1 MLADFRKNL
10 LDIRR
15 DEWPLALSM
24 FGYFFL
30 VITSFWILKPIK
42 KALFIEFY
50 DQDGFALA
58 VGGLFQMELLA
69 SQAELLAKVL
79 NMVVA
84 AVAVIVFTMLA
95 RRLRR
100 EQLTYVFAGF
110 FMAAYVAYS
119 FVINDPST
127 PTVWTF
133 YLFGDLFTTLM
144 VATFFAFLN
153 DSVTPSAAKRLY
165 GLVVLGGV
173 AGGAFG
179 TTFVAGYI
187 GDVERATWLW
197 VCLGMAVAIVGLAYV
212 AGRIVRR
219 NPPPEV
225 SPEGIDPGRGEEATK
240 KSNAALEG
248 ARLVFRSKYLLSIVA
263 IVGIYEIVSTILD
276 FQFSSTI
283 AHYLD
288 GPAIGQQFATV
299 FAISNVVALVV
310 QLFMTTFVMR
320 RFGLTVALLI
330 TPFVMT
336 IGSLGF
342 LAVPILWAGSLLNTA
357 DSGFAYSINQSARE
371 ALYTPT
377 TRDEKYK
384 AKAFIDMFVQ
394 RFAKSLAVGVSLL
407 VTLIFTDF
415 SSIRWLSLFT
425 VALVVVWAFAARYA
439 GRQFAAMEAQEEAR
453 ESAVT
458 ARMEKG
464 DGNGN
469 VLGRRSRRSSRR

>member
-1 MLADFRKNL
+1 MLQRLKEDFF
-10 LDIRR
+10 DIRR
-15 DEWPLALSM
+15 DEWPLALLM

-42 KALFIEFY
+42 KSLFIEFY
-50 DQDGFALA
+50 DTEGFSLALSG
-58 VGGLFQMELLA
+58 VFQMQLLA

-79 NMVVA
+79 NMFVA
-84 AVAVIVFTMLA
+84 AAAVIAFTILA

-100 EQLTYVFAGF
+100 EGLTFVFAGF
-110 FMAAYVAYS
+110 FMAAYVVYA
-119 FVINDPST
+119 FIIDDPAGV
-127 PTVWTF
+127 TVWSF
-133 YLFGDLFTTLM
+133 YLFGDLWTTLM

-153 DSVTPSAAKRLY
+153 DSVTPSASKRLY

-179 TTFVAGYI
+179 TTFLAVYI
-187 GDVERATWLW
+187 QDFPVSTWLW
-197 VCLGMAVAIVGLAYV
+197 ICFGLAVAIVALAYG
-212 AGRIVRR
+212 AGRVVRR

-225 SPEGIDPGRGEEATK
+225 DADGVDPGRDEEAEK

-248 ARLVFRSKYLLSIVA
+248 ARLVFRSKYLLSIVG
-263 IVGIYEIVSTILD
+263 IVAIYEIVSTVLD

-299 FAISNVVALVV
+299 FAISNVTALVV
-310 QLFMTTFVMR
+310 QIFLTTFVMR
-320 RFGLTVALLI
+320 RFGLTAALLV
-330 TPFVMT
+330 TPAVM
-336 IGSLGF
+336 IFGSVGF
-342 LAVPILWAGSLLNTA
+342 LAVPILWVGSLLNTA

-425 VALVVVWAFAARYA
+425 VALVVVWVFAARYA
-439 GRQFAAMEAQEEAR
+439 GRQFAAMEASQGER
-453 ESAVT
+453 EPAAPT
-458 ARMEKG
+458 G
-464 DGNGN
+464 
-469 VLGRRSRRSSRR
+469 

>member
-1 MLADFRKNL
+1 MLQRIKDDFF
-10 LDIRR
+10 DIRR

-42 KALFIEFY
+42 KSLFIEFY
-50 DQDGFALA
+50 DQEGFALA
-58 VGGLFQMELLA
+58 LSGVFQMQLLA

-84 AVAVIVFTMLA
+84 AGAVIAFTLLA

-100 EQLTYVFAGF
+100 EQLTYVFAAF
-110 FMAAYVAYS
+110 FIAA
-119 FVINDPST
+119 FVVYAFLIDRPADL
-127 PTVWTF
+127 TVWTF
-133 YLFGDLFTTLM
+133 YLFGDLWTTLM

-179 TTFVAGYI
+179 TTFLAVYI
-187 GDVERATWLW
+187 DQIAVSAWLW
-197 VCLGMAVAIVGLAYV
+197 ICLGMAVAIIGLAWN

-219 NPPPEV
+219 NPPPETGTDKDV
-225 SPEGIDPGRGEEATK
+225 PDGVDPGRGEEATK

-283 AHYLD
+283 AYYLD
-288 GPAIGQQFATV
+288 GPAIGQQFATI
-299 FAISNVVALVV
+299 FAISNVTALVV
-310 QLFMTTFVMR
+310 QLFLTTFVMR
-320 RFGLTVALLI
+320 RFGLTAALLV
-330 TPFVMT
+330 TPAVM
-336 IGSLGF
+336 IFGSVGF
-342 LAVPILWAGSLLNTA
+342 LAVPILWTGSLLNTA

-394 RFAKSLAVGVSLL
+394 RFAKSVAVGVSLAITL
-407 VTLIFTDF
+407 VFADF
-415 SSIRWLSLFT
+415 STIRWLSLLT
-425 VALVVVWAFAARYA
+425 VVLVGVWAFAARYA
-439 GRQFAAMEAQEEAR
+439 GRQFAQMEQREAAREEA
-453 ESAVT
+453 AT
-458 ARMEKG
+458 AA
-464 DGNGN
+464 
-469 VLGRRSRRSSRR
+469 